1 MKKSLLL
8 LITSVIIINA
18 CTNATVG
25 RSDKYN
31 EPLTENGVRAKIDR
45 TCQVG
50 VWSQNKYNEILNDI
64 DGLIQLGMIDDTLY
78 RVDLSLRERLY
89 KFSSEA
95 LYMTAD
101 SLFSSAKYVGVE
113 DLRSDLDFLCVEG
126 TRLKSLGADV
136 AGNTYL
142 DSVETIFANYDN
154 VKTWVNH
161 SFEQTAEYSRNNAY
175 AIKPFNCKTYDRY
188 RKNIDGNRY
197 YKKYFKNNE
206 TIAEKYSLLPDRLLK
221 AKQTYYSD
229 LEKLIED
236 HINNYVLSENVVSHL
251 HSTMIEFGNIVINDN
266 NVAPESVERLV
277 SFYKSKQSE
286 YDHLLRL
293 QSGERA
299 ELQNVEYKIR

>member
-50 VWSQNKYNEILNDI
+50 VWSQKKYNEILDDI
-64 DGLIQLGMIDDTLY
+64 DGLIQLGMIDDTVY
-78 RVDLSLRERLY
+78 RVDNALRKRLH
-89 KFSSEA
+89 KSSSKA

-101 SLFSSAKYVGVE
+101 SLFGSTKYDGVE
-113 DLRSDLDFLCVEG
+113 GLRSDLKFLCNEE
-126 TRLKSLGADV
+126 TRLESIGADV
-136 AGNTYL
+136 AGNAYL

-154 VKTWVNH
+154 VKYWVSH
-161 SFEQTAEYSRNNAY
+161 SFEQTAKYSRNNAY
-175 AIKPFNCKTYDRY
+175 KIKRFDCKTYDRY
-188 RKNIDGNRY
+188 RKNIEGNHY
-197 YKKYFKNNE
+197 YNKYFKNNE
-206 TIAEKYSLLPDRLLK
+206 SIAEKYSFLPDRLQK
-221 AKQTYYSD
+221 AKKKYYSD

-236 HINNYVLSENVVSHL
+236 NINNNLLSMNVIKNL
-251 HSTMIEFGNIVINDN
+251 RNTMLEFDEVVRQDN
-266 NVAPESVERLV
+266 NVAVESVDRLQI
-277 SFYKSKQSE
+277 FYKKKKTEFDNLQK
-286 YDHLLRL
+286 L

-299 ELQNVEYKIR
+299 NQQNEEYKL